1 MSSDLF
7 WLVATVQVALSIGLV
22 VRLRRIPRGEVSER
36 QQALATGQRQDSWLA
51 CAVVWAVILS
61 KGSAM
66 HDPLCV
72 AGAVVLAWLL
82 VRSSRR
88 LIASFGAIR
97 RQRDG

>member
-22 VRLRRIPRGEVSER
+22 LRLRRTPKGEVSGR
-36 QQALATGQRQDSWLA
+36 QHAVATGQRQDSWLA

-61 KGSAM
+61 KGSAV

-72 AGAVVLAWLL
+72 AGAFVLAWLL
-82 VRSSRR
+82 GRTLRR
-88 LIASFGAIR
+88 LISFGAIR